1 MDPLPQGEN
10 QSSVEMFWITY
21 KIPLIFGVISVF
33 VIILSLVLL
42 VKSTQMTTPIQFRT
56 PGDTQGTVSASLKPL
71 IVDVEGA
78 VGSPGIYTLSAG
90 ARVEDAI
97 QAAGGVIHTADE
109 EYIAKNINR
118 AMKVADGMKV
128 YVPTVDETSHI
139 IDTNSRGDMTSYN
152 LGAVVAT
159 PGASSQNG
167 ASISVNSASKD
178 ELDSLS
184 GVGPVTAQK
193 IIDNRPYQ
201 ALEDL
206 VTKKAIGP
214 SLFEKLKNSLSL

>member
-1 MDPLPQGEN
+1 MDSLPEDN
-10 QSSVEMFWITY
+10 SQSNPEAFWIAY
-21 KIPLIFGVISVF
+21 KVPLILGAVSIS

-42 VKSTQMTTPIQFRT
+42 VKSTQTATPIQFRT
-56 PGDTQGTVSASLKPL
+56 SGDTQGTVSASLKSL
-71 IVDVEGA
+71 VVDVEGA
-78 VGSPGIYTLSAG
+78 VGKPGIYTLSAG

-97 QAAGGVIHTADE
+97 QAAGGVANTADE

-128 YVPTVDETSHI
+128 YIPVIGETSH
-139 IDTNSRGDMTSYN
+139 N
-152 LGAVVAT
+152 LGTVVAT
-159 PGASSQNG
+159 PGTSSQNG
-167 ASISVNSASKD
+167 VFVSVNMASKD
-178 ELDSLS
+178 QLDSLA

-201 ALEDL
+201 TLEDL